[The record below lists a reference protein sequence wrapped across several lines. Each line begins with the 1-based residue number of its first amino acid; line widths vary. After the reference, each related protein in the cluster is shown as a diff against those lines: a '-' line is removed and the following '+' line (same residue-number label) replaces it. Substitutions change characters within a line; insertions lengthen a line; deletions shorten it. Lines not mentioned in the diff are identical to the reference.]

1 MYSLYFTMGI
11 ILEHGKYIQTQAKY
25 INMNDAL
32 SERMDFYHL

>member
-11 ILEHGKYIQTQAKY
+11 ILEHGNYIKTQVKY

-32 SERMDFYHL
+32 SERMGFYYL